1 MPPTIITRDGQQVD
15 PEAFAQF
22 IAEYPKGMLGLELSE
37 GLTDCVAAA
46 QLYGKTST
54 LTLTVQIAPTK
65 SLLGELVVKA
75 KVDSKPAKPTSPEV
89 TYFPT
94 PNGGLSRRD
103 PNQSQ
108 LPGTETV

>member
-22 IAEYPKGMLGLELSE
+22 VAEYPKGMLGLELSE

-65 SLLGELVVKA
+65 SLLGRMTGTIPPPEI
-75 KVDSKPAKPTSPEV
+75 PTAM
-89 TYFPT
+89 TA
-94 PNGGLSRRD
+94 
-103 PNQSQ
+103 
-108 LPGTETV
+108 PGPGPRARADG